1 MNNNLKTKGKTL
13 IKLLLDRTL
22 HKNTGLNLWISEVHL
37 SFLIIKLSWK
47 NISLFLLQK
56 RSIRVCIIRT
66 LVWSF
71 KTLKKKQWNDTYFT
85 RSKISYFLFASPA
98 NPPPPTPTGQ
108 DRIKQFPIPH
118 PKRLDLSRGVDRSGV
133 VTGQIE
139 PWISTCHAVVTMKR
153 SLTMIRKLYTK
164 E

>member
-98 NPPPPTPTGQ
+98 NPPPPPPRRDRTASNNSPSRTPNGWTCPEGLTGV
-108 DRIKQFPIPH
+108 
-118 PKRLDLSRGVDRSGV
+118 G
-133 VTGQIE
+133 
-139 PWISTCHAVVTMKR
+139 W
-153 SLTMIRKLYTK
+153 
-164 E
+164 